1 MRKVSGVSSPGDS
14 MMPGRTP
21 RRARRRRLVGRA
33 VAMVEPTPESANEL
47 TDPRVA
53 ALLPAELLDPDEI
66 IILLIKPSPWYI
78 LLTSLGTLGVVA
90 LGVIATIMLDRA
102 GVLPILRR
110 DAILFLTAIAG
121 LRLFWQFLE
130 WLSRVYVLTDRRVI
144 RVKGVVR
151 VHVFEA
157 ALKRIQHT
165 NTYFSLAER
174 LLGLGSIGFFTAG
187 TGQAEAYWLMLTD
200 PLTIHQT
207 LVKTLRRYR

>member
-1 MRKVSGVSSPGDS
+1 
-14 MMPGRTP
+14 
-21 RRARRRRLVGRA
+21 
-33 VAMVEPTPESANEL
+33 MVEPTPESANEL